1 MYIEASKECNI
12 LDFNLA
18 GTVNSKWDI
27 RIIQLHCNSNSL
39 APVDCTQYYF
49 GQTSGTIHSYNFNG
63 GLHLAKQNQLICIRK
78 EIQMCRICYS
88 TAMGNEDF
96 DISGTIASMAMVGYK
111 VNTLTEV
118 AGEGGT
124 DCAAHKHLLAL
135 KFRHNCSDHL
145 LLLCSNQR

>member
-1 MYIEASKECNI
+1 MYIEASNECNI
-12 LDFNLA
+12 LNFNLA

-39 APVDCTQYYF
+39 APLDCTQYYF

-78 EIQMCRICYS
+78 EIQMCQICYS

-96 DISGTIASMAMVGYK
+96 DISGTIASMAMVGYA
-111 VNTLTEV
+111 VNTL
-118 AGEGGT
+118 
-124 DCAAHKHLLAL
+124 
-135 KFRHNCSDHL
+135 KFYT
-145 LLLCSNQR
+145 

>member
-1 MYIEASKECNI
+1 MYIEASNECNI
-12 LDFNLA
+12 LNFNLA

-88 TAMGNEDF
+88 TAMGNDDF
-96 DISGTIASMAMVGYK
+96 DISGTIASMAMVGYA
-111 VNTLTEV
+111 VNTL
-118 AGEGGT
+118 
-124 DCAAHKHLLAL
+124 
-135 KFRHNCSDHL
+135 KFYTWFYKISLRFFIYIFS
-145 LLLCSNQR
+145 SNFTFYFRQCVVDMA

>member
-1 MYIEASKECNI
+1 MYIEASNECNI
-12 LDFNLA
+12 LNFNLA

-88 TAMGNEDF
+88 TAMGNDDF
-96 DISGTIASMAMVGYK
+96 DISGTIASMAMVGYA
-111 VNTLTEV
+111 VNTRKFYTWF
-118 AGEGGT
+118 
-124 DCAAHKHLLAL
+124 HKISL
-135 KFRHNCSDHL
+135 KIL
-145 LLLCSNQR
+145 YWYP

>member
-49 GQTSGTIHSYNFNG
+49 GQTSGTIHSFNFNG
-63 GLHLAKQNQLICIRK
+63 GLHLAEQNQLICIRK

-111 VNTLTEV
+111 VNTL
-118 AGEGGT
+118 
-124 DCAAHKHLLAL
+124 
-135 KFRHNCSDHL
+135 KFYIRFYKISLNFLISIFS
-145 LLLCSNQR
+145 SNFIFYFRQCVVDMV

>member
-49 GQTSGTIHSYNFNG
+49 GQTSGTIHSFNFNG
-63 GLHLAKQNQLICIRK
+63 GLHLAEQNQLICIRK

-111 VNTLTEV
+111 VNTL
-118 AGEGGT
+118 
-124 DCAAHKHLLAL
+124 
-135 KFRHNCSDHL
+135 KFYIRFYKISLNFLINIFS
-145 LLLCSNQR
+145 SNFIFYFRQCVVDMV

>member
-1 MYIEASKECNI
+1 MYIEASNECNI
-12 LDFNLA
+12 LNFNLA

-96 DISGTIASMAMVGYK
+96 DISGTIASMAMVGYA
-111 VNTLTEV
+111 VNIYLRFYKISLNSFINIFSSNFTFY
-118 AGEGGT
+118 
-124 DCAAHKHLLAL
+124 
-135 KFRHNCSDHL
+135 FRQCVVDMA
-145 LLLCSNQR
+145 